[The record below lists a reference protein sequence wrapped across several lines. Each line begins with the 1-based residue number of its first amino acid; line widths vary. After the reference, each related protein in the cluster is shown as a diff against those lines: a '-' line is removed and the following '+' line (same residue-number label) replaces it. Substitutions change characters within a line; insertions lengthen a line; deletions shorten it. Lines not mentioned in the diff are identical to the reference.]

1 MKKDYPRVDGRPVH
15 AVVEGVPVS
24 FERRSYGRGVMYCWA
39 EAHLD
44 GSWESLGD
52 PWPCITPRK
61 SELVEAIALRRQIL
75 GSHAAVLNE

>member
-1 MKKDYPRVDGRPVH
+1 MKKDYPCVDGLTVH

-24 FERRSYGRGVMYCWA
+24 FERRSYGRSVMYCWV

-44 GSWESLGD
+44 GRWVSLGD

-61 SELVEAIALRRQIL
+61 SELADAIALRRQML
-75 GSHAAVLNE
+75 AGQAAFLDD